1 MGAGPDLGASMA
13 VRKEFLGRGWA
24 FPFQFDPATGMVALS
39 EYEENIR
46 QNITIILAT
55 RPGERQM
62 LPEFGCRI
70 HDLLFAPNTR
80 ATAHLIARHVTDA
93 LSRFERRIEVTDV
106 QSRVDPS
113 GAVRVEVVYKIIS
126 TGATDSA
133 VHYLSNTQPR

>member
-1 MGAGPDLGASMA
+1 MS

-24 FPFQFDPATGMVALS
+24 FPFHFDSADGRVALS

-70 HDLLFAPNTR
+70 HQLLFAPNTSTT
-80 ATAHLIARHVTDA
+80 ATMAERYVDEA
-93 LSRFERRIEVTDV
+93 LMRWERRIEVESVNTNP
-106 QSRVDPS
+106 DPT
-113 GAVRVEVVYKIIS
+113 GAIRVEVVYKVIS
-126 TGATDSA
+126 TGA
-133 VHYLSNTQPR
+133 VERVQHVVSNAPR

>member
-1 MGAGPDLGASMA
+1 MA

-62 LPEFGCRI
+62 LPDFGCRI

-80 ATAHLIARHVTDA
+80 ATAHMVSRHVKEA
-93 LSRFERRIEVTDV
+93 LARFERRIEVTDV
-106 QSRVDPS
+106 AARVDPT

-126 TGATDSA
+126 TGAMDSA
-133 VHYLSNTQPR
+133 VHVISNTQPR

>member
-1 MGAGPDLGASMA
+1 MA

-24 FPFQFDPATGMVALS
+24 FPFHFDPATGMVALS

-46 QNITIILAT
+46 QNITIILGT

-62 LPEFGCRI
+62 LPEYGCKI

-80 ATAHLIARHVTDA
+80 ATAHMVARHVKDA
-93 LSRFERRIEVTDV
+93 LARFERRIEVQDV
-106 QSRVDPS
+106 HARVDPS

-126 TGATDSA
+126 TGAVDSA
-133 VHYLSNTQPR
+133 VHVISNTQPR